1 MDGHER
7 EDVVKSREE
16 FLKQLKELKDTHLPP
31 PPCSDERAATP
42 PPDAETRKRLVLL
55 YHDESIFN
63 TNEGQIWMWAQE
75 DAPILQPKTKDSGI
89 MVSDFVDQH
98 CGYLQLTDREHAAA
112 KATDPDFPKAAR
124 VLLEYG
130 ADKESYW
137 TSEKF
142 MANIEGAARIAEF
155 KYPSDK
161 NTVVWL
167 FDHSSYHRAF
177 AEESLN
183 SRVMNVKPGGGQPRM
198 RDTIWAGR
206 VQRMVLDDGTPK
218 GLKMVLE
225 ERVINTSRMVAE
237 DMRTV
242 LSWRFRTEKT
252 IVEHYLIERG
262 HVVMFIPKFQC
273 ELNPIGGNQRCT
285 VACTLTSPCHV
296 SDQSLTRPWTRSV
309 LT

>member
-55 YHDESIFN
+55 HHDESIFN

-75 DAPILQPKTKDSGI
+75 DAPILQPKTKGFGI

-112 KATDPDFPKAAR
+112 KATDPDFPKAALGSCSSM
-124 VLLEYG
+124 VP
-130 ADKESYW
+130 

-167 FDHSSYHRAF
+167 FDHSSCHRAF

-183 SRVMNVKPGGGQPRM
+183 SRVMNVKPGGAQPRM

-206 VQRMVLDDGTPK
+206 VQTMVLDDGTPK
-218 GLKMVLE
+218 GMKMVLE
-225 ERVINTSRMVAE
+225 ERASTHRE
-237 DMRTV
+237 
-242 LSWRFRTEKT
+242 W
-252 IVEHYLIERG
+252 
-262 HVVMFIPKFQC
+262 
-273 ELNPIGGNQRCT
+273 
-285 VACTLTSPCHV
+285 
-296 SDQSLTRPWTRSV
+296 
-309 LT
+309 